1 MEAFVTVF
9 FFVFWSVLVI
19 MVLNPELFIR
29 LRYRINLDDM
39 DHYKSNDSDLAPDK
53 DEKKLDR
60 YV

>member
-1 MEAFVTVF
+1 MEHVIGIAFFIT
-9 FFVFWSVLVI
+9 WTILII
-19 MVLNPELFIR
+19 MVMNPALFIR
-29 LRYRINLDDM
+29 LRYRIKLDDM